1 MRGLSRFVRSFNS
14 YSESCCVA
22 VVDTNVVEANRQQ
35 SERRV
40 IGFMSGT
47 SMDSID
53 AALVVVRGK
62 ALHMTVEF
70 VTGASLTFGP
80 ERDVLRDLAS
90 GAPVS
95 ALTATQAIRAFSQR
109 HRELG
114 LQLIQAHGPVD
125 LLAIHGQTIV
135 HQPPLSWQA
144 LLPWEV
150 AQGIN
155 APVVSD
161 LRAAD
166 ISVGGQGAPIT
177 PLADWILFR
186 DESASRAI
194 VNLGGF
200 CNVTTLPAGGAP
212 EDIRACD
219 VCACNLVLDAV
230 ARRALG
236 ADFDV
241 DGAAA
246 ARGCSNEDA
255 ARALDSLLE
264 SQSRDERS
272 LGTGDEATTWVDAWR
287 DTIPPDDLAASAAQ
301 AVGAVIGRALQD
313 VDAVY
318 LAGGGANNR
327 ALVASIDRASSTKS
341 RPLDELG
348 IQGAWREAVEMA
360 VLGCL
365 CQDGVPITLPHITG
379 ATAPMVAGVW
389 TNLR

>member
-1 MRGLSRFVRSFNS
+1 MPGHSRFVRSFNS
-14 YSESCCVA
+14 YSESRGIA
-22 VVDTNVVEANRQQ
+22 VVDTNVVEANHPQ

-53 AALVVVRGK
+53 AAFVVVRGK
-62 ALHMTVEF
+62 ALRLSVEF
-70 VTGASLTFGP
+70 IAGGAMPFGP
-80 ERDVLRDLAS
+80 ERDVLRDMAV
-90 GAPVS
+90 GEPVS
-95 ALTATQAIRAFSQR
+95 IAAAIQAIRTFSQR
-109 HRELG
+109 HRDLA
-114 LQLIQAHGPVD
+114 LQLIEKHGRID
-125 LLAIHGQTIV
+125 LLAVHGQTIV

-144 LLPWEV
+144 LVPSEV
-150 AQGIN
+150 ARGID

-186 DESASRAI
+186 DESLSRAI

-212 EDIRACD
+212 DTISASD

-236 ADFDV
+236 AEFDA

-246 ARGCSNEDA
+246 ARGCVNETA
-255 ARALDSLLE
+255 AEDLESLLN
-264 SQSRDERS
+264 SQRQSGRS
-272 LGTGDEATTWVDAWR
+272 LGTGDEALTWADAWCER
-287 DTIPPDDLAASAAQ
+287 IAPDDLAASAVHAI
-301 AVGAVIGRALQD
+301 GAVIGRALRN

-318 LAGGGANNR
+318 LAGGGANNC
-327 ALVASIDRASSTKS
+327 ALAASIDRASGVKS

-348 IQGAWREAVEMA
+348 IQGAWREAIEMA

-365 CQDGVPITLPHITG
+365 CQDGVAITLPHITG
-379 ATAPMVAGVW
+379 AKAPIVAGVW
-389 TNLR
+389 TNLQ